1 MSLLKI
7 ALPLTLGILLAGC
20 QKQPDPVFPKAGES
34 REVPAFT
41 WVILDE
47 EDLQATYLAFGGSLP
62 EGGKLTGFAAQN
74 QATGAQYV
82 YTLPIK
88 NVDDEQTLV
97 FGHEVL
103 HIILGDYHPKF
114 PGS

>member
-1 MSLLKI
+1 MQKTIFLLAAMLSLV
-7 ALPLTLGILLAGC
+7 LAGC
-20 QKQPDPVFPKAGES
+20 SKQPDPVFPKAGES
-34 REVPAFT
+34 RDVPAFT
-41 WVILDE
+41 WVVLNE
-47 EDLQATYLAFGGSLP
+47 KDLQATYLAFGGTIP

-74 QATGAQYV
+74 KATGAQYV
-82 YTLPIK
+82 YTLPIR

-103 HIILGDYHPKF
+103 HIILGSYHPKY